1 MCEIMA
7 HQEVPEPQGAT
18 ADVFTLITRA
28 ASETAGIEDLQAFLR
43 AATANPEEV
52 GATLDA
58 SPWSAVAILR
68 LRALRDLTPLGQM
81 LVVAMIDT
89 GSRVVLESL
98 MSEIGQ
104 IRIEDVRAKTSTAAV
119 VSGGPPARGDLL
131 QLN

>member
-52 GATLDA
+52 GTILDA

-68 LRALRDLTPLGQM
+68 LHALRDLTPLGKM

-89 GSRVVLESL
+89 GSSVALDSL
-98 MSEIGQ
+98 MDPWTL
-104 IRIEDVRAKTSTAAV
+104 EDLLIIDGMSAAAV
-119 VSGGPPARGDLL
+119 PAIGRMGQPDSVLPV
-131 QLN
+131 

>member
-52 GATLDA
+52 AATLHA
-58 SPWSAVAILR
+58 SRRSAVAILR
-68 LRALRDLTPLGQM
+68 LRALRDLTPLGHT
-81 LVVAMIDT
+81 LVGPMISPVPTVA
-89 GSRVVLESL
+89 LE
-98 MSEIGQ
+98 
-104 IRIEDVRAKTSTAAV
+104 A
-119 VSGGPPARGDLL
+119 LL
-131 QLN
+131 HPRTLE

>member
-43 AATANPEEV
+43 VATANPEEV

-58 SPWSAVAILR
+58 SPWSAVAIIC
-68 LRALRDLTPLGQM
+68 LRALRDLTHLGQM
-81 LVVAMIDT
+81 LVLALIDPGT
-89 GSRVVLESL
+89 RDVMESL
-98 MSEIGQ
+98 M
-104 IRIEDVRAKTSTAAV
+104 DTWTFD
-119 VSGGPPARGDLL
+119 DLL
-131 QLN
+131 IC